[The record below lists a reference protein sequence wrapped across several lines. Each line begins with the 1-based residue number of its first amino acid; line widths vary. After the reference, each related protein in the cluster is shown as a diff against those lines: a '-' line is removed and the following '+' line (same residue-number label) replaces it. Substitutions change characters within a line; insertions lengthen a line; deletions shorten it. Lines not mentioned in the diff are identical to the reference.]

1 MPEVNA
7 LQLSPEMIQ
16 YVSGIFPG
24 LIAGAAYH
32 LICGLALR
40 YTDFKAR
47 SMSTY
52 AKKANVSADQLDS
65 ILQHRLMKKPV
76 EQEIRKEIDRQE
88 EEQTPLYRFGLA
100 TSLGLFF
107 SLLAATALLKT
118 PHLLIQSAAV
128 TSIAVGPA
136 YRVIYEIRRAIK
148 TLNEPEF

>member
-88 EEQTPLYRFGLA
+88 EEQTPLYRFGVA
-100 TSLGLFF
+100 TTFGILFSF
-107 SLLAATALLKT
+107 AATALLNT
-118 PHLLIQSAAV
+118 PYLPIQSAAV